1 MNLRCLA
8 DVTNKSLNDQDD
20 CVNIGIATHLCDVRY
35 ATKN

>member
-1 MNLRCLA
+1 
-8 DVTNKSLNDQDD
+8 LNDQDD